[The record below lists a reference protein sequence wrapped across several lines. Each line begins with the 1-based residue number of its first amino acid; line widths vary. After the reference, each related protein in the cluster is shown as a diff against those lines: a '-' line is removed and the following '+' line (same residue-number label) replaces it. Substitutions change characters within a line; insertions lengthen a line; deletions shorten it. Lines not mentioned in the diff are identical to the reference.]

1 MFVQNKYYTWYSKII
16 EKAQL
21 LERKKLK
28 PTDKNYV
35 YLENHHIKPASLFPE
50 LSRDK
55 DNLVLLTAKEHFVC
69 HLLLCKFTESHS
81 KYKMINALIR
91 MAYSESD
98 EQKRYKSRSYSI
110 VRKLIAEKNSA
121 RMKGVPKSEEWKQK
135 MSLKMKGR
143 KMDQSFSE
151 KRSEINKIL
160 WANGTYKGR
169 IKSEE
174 EKQKIRIARSKQII
188 TEETKRKISEKNKG
202 QKRSEEWKQKIK
214 IARAKRGK
222 LVWIKD
228 PNSKKCAYVNENISD
243 KMINLGWIYGKYQK
257 DAVYLTEMLSETICA
272 QSPGQKHKAK
282 EV

>member
-1 MFVQNKYYTWYSKII
+1 MFVQNKYYTWYSRII

-21 LERKKLK
+21 SERKKLN
-28 PTDKNYV
+28 PVDENYV

-50 LSRDK
+50 LSKDK
-55 DNLVLLTAKEHFVC
+55 NNLVLLTAKEHFIC
-69 HLLLCKFTESHS
+69 HLLLCKFTESNS
-81 KYKMINALIR
+81 KHKMINALIK
-91 MAYSESD
+91 MVYCESD
-98 EQKRYKSRSYSI
+98 GQTRYKSRSYSI

-121 RMKGVPKSEEWKQK
+121 RMKGIPKSEEWKQK

-143 KMDQSFSE
+143 KMDQSFSD

-160 WANGTYKGR
+160 WANGTFKGR

-188 TEETKRKISEKNKG
+188 TEETKRKLSEKNKG
-202 QKRSEEWKQKIK
+202 QKRSEEIKQNMK
-214 IARAKRGK
+214 IARAKKGK

-228 PNSKKCAYVNENISD
+228 PNSKNCACVDKNISD

-257 DAVYLTEMLSETICA
+257 DAIYLTTSELSA
-272 QSPGQKHKAK
+272 
-282 EV
+282 